1 MNVLRIL
8 EELEDIIE
16 SGSSIPFAHKVLVD
30 KTEALEL
37 IKEIRIQL
45 PDEIKQ
51 AQWIKEERQR
61 ILVEAQQE
69 SDTIIEEANKHIK
82 AMIEQDEITRHARK
96 QAEEIIAQAQ
106 INAKEMR
113 LGARDYVD
121 ELLSSA
127 EKVLIKQV
135 ETLQENRNEI
145 KGMKG

>member
-1 MNVLRIL
+1 MNVLRLL

-30 KTEALEL
+30 RTDVLEL

-45 PDEIKQ
+45 PDEVKQ

-69 SDTIIEEANKHIK
+69 ADTIKEEANKHIK
-82 AMIEQDEITRHARK
+82 AMIEQDEITKHARK

-106 INAKEMR
+106 TNAKEMR

-121 ELLSSA
+121 ELLAST
-127 EKVLIKQV
+127 EQKMIKLV

-145 KGMKG
+145 KGMRG